1 MDLFQGSDSHK
12 PPLHYS
18 LKNTP
23 LGASLPSLSNPS
35 KVLSALL
42 EKRECFLQLNSSAE
56 EERARTASRAREE
69 REQSKRKLNY
79 MRNLVKTPKRRTH
92 VSKSLDTWEP
102 PPEPVPQEV
111 FWTRF
116 SEERSPLSREGASLT
131 TVGKKVVLFGGAS
144 HVFYSDTWQLSEGLG
159 WKKLIQAETEP
170 RTGHSAVCFNQQIVL
185 TGGETA
191 FDQYS
196 HHRFTLGTVSTF
208 DPELAVWHQV
218 STFGQSVGI
227 RRFHCSADA
236 GRYIFIH
243 GGVGEKGQYL
253 GDSAVL
259 SLTSLKWRK
268 LEQEGELP
276 GLRAFHTAVGVF
288 LASKG
293 PDVGAE
299 PGIYVFGGLDAA
311 GQQHNSLHLVKQGSR
326 ASNWRRLPTQGTP
339 PSPRYQHSMT
349 YFPGRN
355 FFVVFGGR
363 QDTPSASGYRCFADM
378 HVFNLISS
386 TWSEI
391 KQHGTVPEARCSHA
405 AACLGSRLI
414 VFGGIHN
421 SHYCANVVEMAETD
435 AEKVTTQVQA
445 EAERLSMMRNFE
457 LFKARRAQEISRYR
471 RITRKHTGSI
481 MPFRMSRVTFTVAAE
496 KS

>member
-1 MDLFQGSDSHK
+1 MDLSFQIPDSHK
-12 PPLHYS
+12 PPLHSS

-69 REQSKRKLNY
+69 RESSKRKLNY
-79 MRNLVKTPKRRTH
+79 MRNIVKTPKRKTH
-92 VSKSLDTWEP
+92 ISRSLDTWEP
-102 PPEPVPQEV
+102 PPVPVPQQA
-111 FWTRF
+111 FWTNF
-116 SEERSPLSREGASLT
+116 SEDRSPLSREGATLT
-131 TVGKKVVLFGGAS
+131 TVGKKAVLFGGVS
-144 HVFYSDTWQLSEGLG
+144 HAIYNDTWQLSEGLG
-159 WKKLIQAETEP
+159 WKKVATAETEP
-170 RTGHSAVCFNQQIVL
+170 RTGHSAVCFNQQVVL

-191 FDQYS
+191 FNQYS
-196 HHRFTLGTVSTF
+196 RHRYTLGSVSTF

-218 STFGQSVGI
+218 STLGQSVGI

-243 GGVGEKGQYL
+243 GGMSEKGQYL
-253 GDSAVL
+253 DDSAVL

-268 LEQEGELP
+268 LEQEGDLP

-293 PDVGAE
+293 LDVGAE
-299 PGIYVFGGLDAA
+299 PGIYVFGGVDAS
-311 GQQHNSLHLVKQGSR
+311 GKQHNSLYQVKQGSR
-326 ASNWRRLPTQGTP
+326 AAHWRLLPTQGTP
-339 PSPRYQHSMT
+339 PAPRCQHSMT
-349 YFPGRN
+349 YFPGHN

-363 QDTPSASGYRCFADM
+363 QDTPTASGYRCFADLF
-378 HVFNLISS
+378 VFSLLSS
-386 TWSEI
+386 TWSEV
-391 KQHGTVPEARCSHA
+391 KQYGAIPEARCSHA

-421 SHYCANVVEMAETD
+421 SHFCSNSVQIAETN
-435 AEKVTTQVQA
+435 AGKVTTQIQA
-445 EAERLSMMRNFE
+445 EDARLSMMRNFE
-457 LFKARRAQEISRYR
+457 LFKARRTQETTRHR
-471 RITRKHTGSI
+471 RVTRLPTNRVQ
-481 MPFRMSRVTFTVAAE
+481 PFRMSRVTFTVSID
-496 KS
+496 K